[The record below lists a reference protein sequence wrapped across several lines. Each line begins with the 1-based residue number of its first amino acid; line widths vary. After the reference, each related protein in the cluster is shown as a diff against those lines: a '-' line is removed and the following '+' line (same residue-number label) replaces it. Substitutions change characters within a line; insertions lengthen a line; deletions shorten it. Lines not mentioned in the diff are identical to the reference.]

1 MTSSTDQAAT
11 PPQPGEPAAG
21 KSASGQPA
29 PGARG
34 NWAAT
39 AALVC
44 GILGVVLAT
53 IPAGLILGVLGLR
66 RARQTGRG
74 RVRCWLA
81 IALTLGWAAAA
92 AYLLPHLIRAADPG
106 CVAYK
111 GTALTAYNRVVD
123 DVNDG
128 APRAA
133 LRRDAAAAIREI
145 DRARGDSKNAD
156 ASRSLAALSRGLRT
170 MVTDVEAGAG
180 VPRDVLQTLNH
191 ETGLTDGACGTVHL

>member
-1 MTSSTDQAAT
+1 
-11 PPQPGEPAAG
+11 
-21 KSASGQPA
+21 
-29 PGARG
+29 
-34 NWAAT
+34 
-39 AALVC
+39 VC
-44 GILGVVLAT
+44 GILGVVLVT

-81 IALTLGWAAAA
+81 IALTLGWAGVAG
-92 AYLLPHLIRAADPG
+92 YLLPHLIRAADPG

-128 APRAA
+128 APRAT
-133 LRRDAAAAIREI
+133 LSRDAAAAIREI

-156 ASRSLAALSRGLRT
+156 ASRSLAALSRGLHT

-191 ETGLTDGACGTVHL
+191 ETGITDGACGTVHL